1 MKVKVSF
8 NSDAVKSFLLSHV
21 EKLVLFLMVLLCT
34 YFLAYKGFQREVSTI
49 TPEKMESLVRN
60 AKTNIDKTEWTDVS
74 SERIQI
80 VAYDEKARNSG
91 QSINRADYHF
101 GPIHQLINQ
110 PQSKRTDP
118 KIYTVVHLET
128 DAIFAPVS
136 MKATG
141 EEVDL
146 LDDENVEEGRGRA
159 LSPREIKNWT
169 ANRTNPRS
177 RGGPARGATRTNQAK
192 GYAIVKLVGLV
203 PIQEQLQ
210 EYHDHFLQADDF
222 LARRDFP
229 RYTSYEVR
237 RREVSLSGQTG
248 PWVDI
253 VTEEAVNIIDS
264 WTRPETEVAE
274 SRFLYTT
281 GTNAV
286 QDGRMWLGLHWPLPP
301 LIMRDVTRLALHSR
315 VPAKQV
321 NTKRNF
327 TNAPRDGLQEF
338 GAPGDGRR
346 GFDIEGPGS
355 QEQRTGRSNRTPTG
369 RLRGMD
375 KLKTDFY
382 LFRFL
387 DFDVKLGGS
396 YQYQVRLHLEDPNN
410 PSSGDRPTQQSL
422 DITVVDRL
430 ELEPAQAGFRKTE
443 WSEVSPVVQVPGSSH
458 LLVGTPDAQ
467 RRVALAKDRVYAQE
481 PTAQVMAVDW
491 DAQRALEIPAERKVR
506 RGSVLNFSRDDVKA
520 LSPQNQWLWTLK
532 THTFALDVIVA
543 DLRGGERL
551 GRTDLKA
558 PTEMLLIDKQGDFSV
573 RHELQDHSIYKR
585 YVFKDADD
593 DNDDD

>member
-60 AKTNIDKTEWTDVS
+60 AETNIDKTEWSDVS
-74 SERIQI
+74 SKRIQV

-91 QSINRADYHF
+91 QSINRTDYHF

-118 KIYTVVHLET
+118 KIYTVVQLET

-146 LDDENVEEGRGRA
+146 LDDEGVKDEGRA
-159 LSPREIKNWT
+159 LYPSEIKNWT
-169 ANRTNPRS
+169 ANRANSRS
-177 RGGPARGATRTNQAK
+177 RGGQARGAARTNQAK

-203 PIQEQLQ
+203 PIREQLQ

-222 LARRDFP
+222 LARRDSP

-237 RREVSLSGQTG
+237 RREVALSGQTG
-248 PWVDI
+248 PWEKLAI
-253 VTEEAVNIIDS
+253 EEAENIIDS
-264 WTRPETEVAE
+264 WTRSETEVAE

-281 GTNAV
+281 GTNTV
-286 QDGRMWLGLHWPLPP
+286 QDERTWLGLHWPLPP
-301 LIMRDVTRLALHSR
+301 LIMRDVTRLALHSQ
-315 VPAKQV
+315 VPAQQV
-321 NTKRNF
+321 NTNRNSA
-327 TNAPRDGLQEF
+327 NAPREGLQEF
-338 GAPGDGRR
+338 DAPGDGRR
-346 GFDIEGPGS
+346 RFDIGEPGS
-355 QEQRTGRSNRTPTG
+355 QEQRRGRSNRTSTG
-369 RLRGMD
+369 RLGGMET
-375 KLKTDFY
+375 LKTDFY

-387 DFDVKLGGS
+387 DFDVKQGGS

-422 DITVVDRL
+422 DITVVTRL
-430 ELEPAQAGFRKTE
+430 ELELAQAGFRKTG

-458 LLVGTPDAQ
+458 LLVGTPDSQ

-491 DAQRALEIPAERKVR
+491 DDQRALEVPAERKVR

-520 LSPQNQWLWTLK
+520 LSPQNQQLWTLK
-532 THTFALDVIVA
+532 THTFALGVIVA

-558 PTEMLLIDKQGDFSV
+558 PTEMLLIDKQGEFSV

-585 YVFKDADD
+585 YMFKDDD
-593 DNDDD
+593 DNNDNN

>member
-60 AKTNIDKTEWTDVS
+60 AETNIDKTEWTDVS
-74 SERIQI
+74 SERIQV

-118 KIYTVVHLET
+118 KIYTVVQLET

-136 MKATG
+136 MKAGG
-141 EEVDL
+141 EEVAL
-146 LDDENVEEGRGRA
+146 LDDENVEEGRA
-159 LSPREIKNWT
+159 LYPSEIKNWT
-169 ANRTNPRS
+169 SNRTNPRS

-237 RREVSLSGQTG
+237 RREMDLSGQTG
-248 PWVDI
+248 PWVEI
-253 VTEEAVNIIDS
+253 NTKKAANIINR
-264 WTRPETEVAE
+264 WTRRETEVAE

-281 GTNAV
+281 TNAV
-286 QDGRMWLGLHWPLPP
+286 RDERVWLVLHWPLPP
-301 LIMRDVTRLALHSR
+301 LIMRDVTRLALHSK
-315 VPAKQV
+315 VPAQQV
-321 NTKRNF
+321 NTNRNF
-327 TNAPRDGLQEF
+327 TKVPRDGLQEF
-338 GAPGDGRR
+338 DAPGDGGG
-346 GFDIEGPGS
+346 GFDTGGPGS
-355 QEQRTGRSNRTPTG
+355 QDQRRGRSNRTPTG
-369 RLRGMD
+369 RLGGMD

-396 YQYQVRLHLEDPNN
+396 YQYQVRLRLEDPNN

-422 DITVVDRL
+422 DITVVNRIL
-430 ELEPAQAGFRKTE
+430 SLEPAQAGFRETG
-443 WSEVSPVVQVPGSSH
+443 WSEVSPVVQVPASSH

-491 DAQRALEIPAERKVR
+491 DAQRALEVPAERKVR

-520 LSPQNQWLWTLK
+520 LSPQDQRLWTLK
-532 THTFALDVIVA
+532 KYTFALDVIVA

-558 PTEMLLIDKQGDFSV
+558 PTEMLLIDKQGEFSV

-585 YVFKDADD
+585 YVFKDDDD
-593 DNDDD
+593 DNDAD

>member
-49 TPEKMESLVRN
+49 TPERMESLVRN
-60 AKTNIDKTEWTDVS
+60 AETNINKTEWTDVS
-74 SERIQI
+74 SKRIQV

-91 QSINRADYHF
+91 QSIDRANYHF
-101 GPIHQLINQ
+101 GSIHQLINQ

-118 KIYTVVHLET
+118 KIYTVVQLET

-146 LDDENVEEGRGRA
+146 QDDEDVEEGRA
-159 LSPREIKNWT
+159 LSPSEIKNWT

-177 RGGPARGATRTNQAK
+177 RGGPARGAARTNQAK

-203 PIQEQLQ
+203 PIREQLQ

-222 LARRDFP
+222 LARRDSP
-229 RYTSYEVR
+229 RYINYEVR
-237 RREVSLSGQTG
+237 RREVALSGQTG
-248 PWVDI
+248 PWEKI
-253 VTEEAVNIIDS
+253 AIEEAENIIDS

-286 QDGRMWLGLHWPLPP
+286 QDERMWLGLHWPLPP
-301 LIMRDVTRLALHSR
+301 LIMRDVTRLALHSQ
-315 VPAKQV
+315 VPAQQV
-321 NTKRNF
+321 NTTRNSA
-327 TNAPRDGLQEF
+327 NAPREGLQELD
-338 GAPGDGRR
+338 APGDGRR
-346 GFDIEGPGS
+346 RFDIGGPGS
-355 QEQRTGRSNRTPTG
+355 QEQRRGRSNRTSTG
-369 RLRGMD
+369 RLGGMD
-375 KLKTDFY
+375 TLKTDFY

-387 DFDVKLGGS
+387 DFDVKQGGS

-422 DITVVDRL
+422 DITVVTRL
-430 ELEPAQAGFRKTE
+430 ELELAQAGFRKTG

-458 LLVGTPDAQ
+458 LLVGTPDSQ

-491 DAQRALEIPAERKVR
+491 DAQRALEVPAERKVR

-520 LSPQNQWLWTLK
+520 LSPQNQQLWTLK
-532 THTFALDVIVA
+532 KHTFALGVIVA

-558 PTEMLLIDKQGDFSV
+558 PTEMLLIDKQGEFSV

-585 YVFKDADD
+585 YMFKDDD
-593 DNDDD
+593 DNNDNN

>member
-21 EKLVLFLMVLLCT
+21 EKIVLLLMVLLCT

-49 TPEKMESLVRN
+49 TPERMESLVRN
-60 AKTNIDKTEWTDVS
+60 AETNIDKTVWTDVS
-74 SERIQI
+74 SERIQV

-118 KIYTVVHLET
+118 KIYTVVQLET

-136 MKATG
+136 MKAGG

-146 LDDENVEEGRGRA
+146 LGDENVEEGRA
-159 LSPREIKNWT
+159 LYPSEIKNWT
-169 ANRTNPRS
+169 SNRTNPRS
-177 RGGPARGATRTNQAK
+177 RGGPARGAARTNQAK

-203 PIQEQLQ
+203 PIQDQLQ

-229 RYTSYEVR
+229 RYINYEVR
-237 RREVSLSGQTG
+237 RREVDLSGQTG
-248 PWVDI
+248 PWEKI
-253 VTEEAVNIIDS
+253 AIEEAENIIDS

-286 QDGRMWLGLHWPLPP
+286 RDERVWLGLHWPLPP
-301 LIMRDVTRLALHSR
+301 LIMRDVTRLALHSK
-315 VPAKQV
+315 VPAQQV
-321 NTKRNF
+321 NTNRNF
-327 TNAPRDGLQEF
+327 TNVPRDGLQEF
-338 GAPGDGRR
+338 DAPGDGGG
-346 GFDIEGPGS
+346 GFDIGGPGS
-355 QEQRTGRSNRTPTG
+355 QDQRRGRSNRIPTG
-369 RLRGMD
+369 RLGGMD

-422 DITVVDRL
+422 DITVVNRIL
-430 ELEPAQAGFRKTE
+430 SLEPAQAGFRETG
-443 WSEVSPVVQVPGSSH
+443 WSEVSPVVQVPASSH

-491 DAQRALEIPAERKVR
+491 DAQRALEVPAERKVR

-520 LSPQNQWLWTLK
+520 LSPQKQWLWTLK
-532 THTFALDVIVA
+532 KHTFALDVIVA

-558 PTEMLLIDKQGDFSV
+558 PTEMLLIDKQGEFSV

-585 YVFKDADD
+585 YVFKDDDD
-593 DNDDD
+593 DNDAD